1 MTRSADPRRRNGIR
15 LVTPWSVR
23 VASLLLVGAAW
34 EFAGRTWGGILFPPL
49 SEVLAAL
56 GRLIVDPEIIGALGE
71 SFSAFAVGL
80 IAAAIIGLVIGALM
94 GRLDLFGR
102 VGVQYTAF
110 FLAVPMSTLVP
121 VVVVAAGVGLSA
133 RATVVFLF
141 AVFEIIWNTNLGV
154 RHADPASIEMATSYG
169 ARRWRLFSRVLIP
182 AAMPAI
188 LAGLRLGT
196 GRAFIGMISAEL
208 LLASVGLGLLMK
220 RFQSRF
226 QSPELFAIVLL
237 MLLIA
242 ALVIGVMQFAE
253 RRLLRHYAP
262 S

>member
-1 MTRSADPRRRNGIR
+1 MTRSDDPQRRNGIR

-23 VASLLLVGAAW
+23 ILSLVIVAGAW
-34 EFAGRTWGGILFPPL
+34 EYAGRTWGGILFPPL

-56 GRLIVDPEIIGALGE
+56 GRLIIDPEVLGALGD

-80 IAAAIIGLVIGALM
+80 LTAVLIGLPLGSLM
-94 GRLDLFGR
+94 GRVDLLGR

-121 VVVVAAGVGLSA
+121 VVVAAGVGLSA

-141 AVFEIIWNTNLGV
+141 AVFEIIWNTYLGV
-154 RHADPASIEMATSYG
+154 RHADPATIEMATSYG
-169 ARRWRLFSRVLIP
+169 AQRWRLFRRVLIP

-242 ALVIGVMQFAE
+242 AVVIGVMQFGE
-253 RRLLRHYAP
+253 RRLLRRFAP